1 MSNYQGM
8 KEVCDVLLSTTTV
21 DHSAAAQTTL
31 YTVPTGKRCVLTKC
45 IIIAAGDEAATDI
58 TIGQTATWD
67 DFVGAN
73 GVGGA
78 DMQLDNLD
86 AQYDVAIIGPD
97 MSTNPATQL
106 KSYAA
111 GTEIKVDV
119 VAANGN
125 AGNTYMLF
133 GTLYDA

>member
-1 MSNYQGM
+1 MSNYQGA
-8 KEVCDVLLSTTTV
+8 KEICDCLLSTTTV
-21 DHSAAAQTTL
+21 SHAAAAQTTL

-58 TIGQTATWD
+58 TIGQTASWD

-73 GVGGA
+73 GVGAA

-97 MSTNPATQL
+97 MSANAALGL

-111 GTEIKVDV
+111 GTAIKVDV

-125 AGNTYMLF
+125 AANTYMLF
-133 GTLYDA
+133 GILYDA